1 MDKKTRLLWHT
12 SSNKIDSSLLLS
24 IGEKAIGLLRIPE
37 PWRPP
42 FFVLPTE
49 VYFDW
54 QNARGDRRSPLA
66 ESSSATIAE
75 GAARFGVEWNGG
87 IIFRLEV
94 LTGCLQ
100 KLGSLHAP
108 ALR

>member
-1 MDKKTRLLWHT
+1 MDKKSRLLWPT
-12 SSNKIDSSLLLS
+12 SSNKLDSSLLLS
-24 IGEKAIGLLRIPE
+24 IGQKAIGLLRIPE

-54 QNARGDRRSPLA
+54 QNASEERRSPLA

-75 GAARFGVEWNGG
+75 GATAGLFYVR
-87 IIFRLEV
+87 V
-94 LTGCLQ
+94 LSQNL
-100 KLGSLHAP
+100 
-108 ALR
+108 